1 MAKKSPIFAKKS
13 PIFASG
19 KIRALF
25 ENRRIFRM
33 SDLNTFLMNIS
44 RPFQLE
50 LTRETK
56 SGGCVLACMSLLVL
70 SFSLLTF
77 GNIEIF
83 TLCYCEFQGVICI
96 HFCYGNR

>member
-1 MAKKSPIFAKKS
+1 MVKKS

-19 KIRALF
+19 KIRVLF
-25 ENRRIFRM
+25 EIRRIFWM

-56 SGGCVLACMSLLVL
+56 SGGCVLACMSLHVL
-70 SFSLLTF
+70 LFPLLTF
-77 GNIEIF
+77 GDVETFI
-83 TLCYCEFQGVICI
+83 LCSCEFQGVICI
-96 HFCYGNR
+96 HFCYGNP